1 MREIT
6 EALFALRDEKYRA
19 FHAALMP
26 GVAWERVIGVRMPAL
41 RRYAAALA
49 KTPQAALFLRELP
62 HTYYE
67 ENNLHALLLMRE
79 KSFET
84 LMPWLE
90 RFLPRIDNW
99 ATCDLL
105 KPVCFAKNR
114 EKLLSCVTR
123 WLGDAHPYTVRFAIE
138 MLMTHYL
145 REDFSPEYPAWV
157 AAVESDHYYIRMMQ
171 AWYFATVLAKNYNE
185 ALKYYFKVDYLDN
198 KSTKAWRPIAWCSFL
213 TGKYDQ
219 ARNYYKKIMDN
230 QPNTQDFLNAGHTEW
245 ALQNIKGALAFYK
258 KAVEKESGDF
268 SKFQEQFNQDIPDL
282 LVAGIEEAEVPLMM
296 DQLRYSLSDIF

>member
-1 MREIT
+1 MNQEEIIHDVQKR
-6 EALFALRDEKYRA
+6 LFEMQDAEYRD
-19 FHAALMP
+19 FHAKLVPTM
-26 GVAWERVIGVRMPAL
+26 EKTKFIGIRTPML
-41 RRYAAALA
+41 RKFA
-49 KTPQAALFLRELP
+49 KKFGKTEESEIFLQVLP
-62 HTYYE
+62 HQYYE

-79 KSFET
+79 KSFEA

-114 EKLLSCVTR
+114 EKLLPCVTR

-171 AWYFATVLAKNYNE
+171 AWYFAT
-185 ALKYYFKVDYLDN
+185 
-198 KSTKAWRPIAWCSFL
+198 
-213 TGKYDQ
+213 
-219 ARNYYKKIMDN
+219 
-230 QPNTQDFLNAGHTEW
+230 
-245 ALQNIKGALAFYK
+245 ALAFRYEEILPYLTEDRLSPWVRQK
-258 KAVEKESGDF
+258 TIQKAVESFRVPPEHK
-268 SKFQEQFNQDIPDL
+268 
-282 LVAGIEEAEVPLMM
+282 AELKA
-296 DQLRYSLSDIF
+296 LRR

>member
-1 MREIT
+1 
-6 EALFALRDEKYRA
+6 
-19 FHAALMP
+19 MP
-26 GVAWERVIGVRMPAL
+26 GVAWEHVIGVRMPAL

-79 KSFET
+79 KSFEA

-114 EKLLSCVTR
+114 EKLLPCVTR

-171 AWYFATVLAKNYNE
+171 AWYFAT
-185 ALKYYFKVDYLDN
+185 
-198 KSTKAWRPIAWCSFL
+198 
-213 TGKYDQ
+213 
-219 ARNYYKKIMDN
+219 
-230 QPNTQDFLNAGHTEW
+230 
-245 ALQNIKGALAFYK
+245 ALAFRYEEILPYLTEDRLSPWVRQK
-258 KAVEKESGDF
+258 P
-268 SKFQEQFNQDIPDL
+268 SKRQ
-282 LVAGIEEAEVPLMM
+282 
-296 DQLRYSLSDIF
+296 

>member
-6 EALFALRDEKYRA
+6 EALFALRDEKYCA
-19 FHAALMP
+19 FHATLMP

-79 KSFET
+79 KSFEA

-114 EKLLSCVTR
+114 EKLLPCVTR
-123 WLGDAHPYTVRFAIE
+123 WLAGGCPPLHRPLRHRNADDPLPAGGFFPGVPGLGGRGGKRSLLHPHDAGVVFRH
-138 MLMTHYL
+138 
-145 REDFSPEYPAWV
+145 
-157 AAVESDHYYIRMMQ
+157 
-171 AWYFATVLAKNYNE
+171 
-185 ALKYYFKVDYLDN
+185 
-198 KSTKAWRPIAWCSFL
+198 
-213 TGKYDQ
+213 G
-219 ARNYYKKIMDN
+219 ARL
-230 QPNTQDFLNAGHTEW
+230 P
-245 ALQNIKGALAFYK
+245 
-258 KAVEKESGDF
+258 V
-268 SKFQEQFNQDIPDL
+268 
-282 LVAGIEEAEVPLMM
+282 
-296 DQLRYSLSDIF
+296 

>member
-19 FHAALMP
+19 FH
-26 GVAWERVIGVRMPAL
+26 PAL

-90 RFLPRIDNW
+90 RFLTRIDNW

-114 EKLLSCVTR
+114 EKLLPCVTR

-171 AWYFATVLAKNYNE
+171 AWYFAT
-185 ALKYYFKVDYLDN
+185 
-198 KSTKAWRPIAWCSFL
+198 
-213 TGKYDQ
+213 
-219 ARNYYKKIMDN
+219 
-230 QPNTQDFLNAGHTEW
+230 
-245 ALQNIKGALAFYK
+245 ALAFRYEEILPYLTEDRLSPWVRQK
-258 KAVEKESGDF
+258 TIQKAVESF
-268 SKFQEQFNQDIPDL
+268 RVPPRLCAAEQ
-282 LVAGIEEAEVPLMM
+282 PLISP
-296 DQLRYSLSDIF
+296 RNRPFRGFFYSLFIPCVCLFCRSMVKYPHKTIFGSDLC